1 MILGID
7 ASNISVGGGL
17 THLKAILRSVDIE
30 KHDIEKIVIW
40 SSENTL
46 NEIEERH
53 WLKKCSEPVMEKNY
67 LQRAL
72 WQHKK
77 LNFKLTKEKC
87 DILFVPGGVFTTKF
101 RPVVTMSTNLIPFE
115 LNEMLRYGLSL
126 LTFKFLLLRFFQSV
140 SFKKANGTIFL
151 TKNAKDSVLKV
162 TKSLKGATEVISHGI
177 DKKFFLPPRPQKI
190 INEFSIEIPF
200 QVLYVSTIEP
210 YKHHHQVIDA
220 TAKVRNKGFPLVL
233 KLIGSGNSA
242 ELNRL
247 KKKINNVDPDG
258 KIMKYKGFVSHEE
271 LPSEYFAANIF
282 LFASSCENMPITLME
297 GMASGVPIVCSD
309 RGPMS
314 EVLGDA
320 GEYFDPENAD
330 SIALAIQTLIESPE
344 LRAKKA
350 KMAFEQAQRFSWSR
364 CSTETFSFLSHILDD
379 YKKNNLA

>member
-7 ASNISVGGGL
+7 ASNIRVGGGL
-17 THLKAILRSVDIE
+17 THLKEILRSVDIE

-46 NEIEERH
+46 NEIEEKP

-101 RPVVTMSTNLIPFE
+101 RPVVTMSQNLIPFE
-115 LNEMLRYGLSL
+115 LNEMLRYGFSL

-140 SFKKANGTIFL
+140 SFKKANATIFL

-190 INEFSIEIPF
+190 ITKFSSECPF

-220 TAKVRNKGFPLVL
+220 AAKVYDKGFPLVL
-233 KLIGSGNSA
+233 NLIGSGNSN
-242 ELNRL
+242 ELNQL

-258 KIMKYKGFVSHEE
+258 KIINYIGFVSHDE
-271 LPSEYFAANIF
+271 LPSHYFSSSVF

-309 RGPMS
+309 RAPMQ
-314 EVLGDA
+314 EVLEDA

-330 SIALAIQTLIESPE
+330 SIAFAIQTLIESPE

-364 CSTETFSFLSHILDD
+364 CSTETFSFLSHIFDD
-379 YKKNNLA
+379 YKKK